1 MGFAPMCAQTLG
13 IYGLSVHSIIFLC
26 YQYYRLNVRGLGEHV
41 EGMQAV
47 QAIASRAELFQV
59 AGERAGVAGD
69 IDDFTRV

>member
-26 YQYYRLNVRGLGEHV
+26 YQYYRLNVRGLGEDV
-41 EGMQAV
+41 EGVHAV
-47 QAIASRAELFQV
+47 QAISCFFELFQV

>member
-1 MGFAPMCAQTLG
+1 MRC
-13 IYGLSVHSIIFLC
+13 
-26 YQYYRLNVRGLGEHV
+26 LGEDV
-41 EGMQAV
+41 EGPHAV

>member
-1 MGFAPMCAQTLG
+1 M
-13 IYGLSVHSIIFLC
+13 
-26 YQYYRLNVRGLGEHV
+26 YYYYSLDMRGLGEHV